1 MAPSGQLTSSALQAL
16 IQDGN
21 LAGSWTLDTARS
33 EVRLKS
39 RSMWGLAP
47 VKGVFREVT
56 GNGTVSAAGDVTGTI
71 TVAARSVDTKNKKR
85 DEHLRSA
92 DFFDTANHPEI
103 TFAVRSAKAGA
114 GDTVEVSGQLTV
126 RGISRPQ
133 NLTARLA
140 GADADALTLD
150 TEFTVDRAEFGL
162 GWNQLGMIR
171 GLTTV
176 AATLRF
182 VRTPA

>member
-1 MAPSGQLTSSALQAL
+1 MTVAVETGVWQLDAAASTVALRHK
-16 IQDGN
+16 
-21 LAGSWTLDTARS
+21 T
-33 EVRLKS
+33 
-39 RSMWGLAP
+39 MWGLVT
-47 VKGVFREVT
+47 VKGTFGAVGGQGEVQPD
-56 GNGTVSAAGDVTGTI
+56 GSATGTL
-71 TVAARSVDTKNKKR
+71 TLDAATLDTKNKKR

-133 NLTARLA
+133 TLTARLA

-150 TEFTVDRAEFGL
+150 TEFTVDRGEFGL

-182 VRTPA
+182 VRTAA